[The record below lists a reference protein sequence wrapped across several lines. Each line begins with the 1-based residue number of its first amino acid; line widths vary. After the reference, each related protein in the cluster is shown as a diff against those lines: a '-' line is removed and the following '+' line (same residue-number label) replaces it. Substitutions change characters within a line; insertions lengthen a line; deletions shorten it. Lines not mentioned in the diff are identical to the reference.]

1 MLWVRAQLPTPGHPE
16 SARLA
21 SRAEGSQSP
30 KRPRASLL
38 PSGTHR
44 RGSRKRLI
52 RPMKRFPSSRN
63 YLQYKGFGAL
73 TALGP
78 RPDEI
83 RNPLPQLRI

>member
-1 MLWVRAQLPTPGHPE
+1 MLWVRAQLPT
-16 SARLA
+16 LA
-21 SRAEGSQSP
+21 ILRAHALLRGP
-30 KRPRASLL
+30 KDLSLL
-38 PSGTHR
+38 SGRAPAFTLWDPP

-52 RPMKRFPSSRN
+52 RLMKRFPSSRN

-83 RNPLPQLRI
+83 RNPLPQIRI